1 MDEKKDL
8 TPIEEISIKKKIF
21 NFYFYTLRKKDL
33 NKFFYIILFIIETL
47 QLISYTF
54 STPHLNN
61 WNISEN
67 KMDDISMI
75 LGSVRFTPLLKYIKF
90 DVFIIIFII
99 ICSYVFIH
107 CLLLAMT
114 IKFNDTNG
122 KIYQIIIIFTRY
134 FTPVL
139 TIFLMIPFEE
149 ILLFPLKCKDGYM
162 TGIKD
167 PKKCWNGIHYL
178 YSIIGIIFAFALY
191 LLITLSTFFYF
202 NPFYAKNSTTKIS
215 TTADAILY
223 LAKIILVV
231 RFIFLKD
238 EYVSCVI
245 MLLLS
250 MFILSFGFG
259 SPTYSNLTL
268 ECFLCIRNVCFFWSN
283 FVLLI
288 NLIAKKHLN
297 GNVYLLLIG
306 FPLIIT
312 FSIMIFRTNKIVIVL
327 SVTNLTSVKEFN
339 SKCKQLITLIE
350 EFFERN
356 NVSKSNSNKKNEGL
370 RSQILLKGA
379 ISIHEESCI
388 DEDCPLKKFLE
399 NENNFPI
406 QKTSLLHYMNNY
418 FNIGIKKFPNSRV
431 ILLNFVQFN
440 YENKYNLSQ
449 AKNYLAK
456 LEKTKNSLLE
466 DYIIHYIKTNIASVN
481 LKINDNNN
489 NNNDFLKVEE
499 TIEQKYFRLKT
510 LIEKSTKLYG
520 EFWGILAAN
529 LTNKMNLNKLFIIG
543 SKLNKFLREISDL
556 WDNELKNKKIDIEN
570 QSTAILYS
578 NFCKEI
584 LRNKRKTEEIQKKL
598 NEEQHFESRKIDENK
613 FDINNLDFLL
623 ENQDYVIFSRTNE
636 KGEATIIQCSNS
648 IVLLLGYLKQDLIGS
663 PIETLMPVIY
673 AKDHKKMMEERL
685 KSMHNQLMHNKDN
698 FRAADKKQTFLVPK
712 TKVGYLIPMNC
723 RFTIY
728 NDDDFSNTYIV
739 KCKYESKDT
748 KSVYAFYVLTKDDF
762 TVDSI
767 SSSAINLGLSMD
779 LLKKYVINLNILVRS
794 EDNLESI
801 DLREK
806 FTEFEEEPKKITWVF
821 PDIIYPK
828 NDSEK
833 KKEENINELIKIS
846 KTKEFLLWIKR
857 VKYNEN
863 EILGYIFRFTEII
876 KQKNLI
882 DANDFI
888 LNTKK
893 TILFNVLK
901 LSYIRTNLI
910 NERKGINLAEENRI
924 LSSSLHYESL
934 NQNSFI
940 RLNSKKSNALNKK
953 TTRNLEHHNNNNNNH
968 NNNNNSNNVSDDEK
982 PKENLLTKEKILE
995 MSQKRVD
1002 EIKTFILSLNH
1013 YGEDVNLE
1021 KHRPNK
1027 EKYPVGKQLEPSI
1040 NLNMN
1045 QFIKRIEDKLKQF
1058 PYLKKKLKNN
1068 NSKIADVIQSSDE
1081 NEIINSNEEET
1092 KDSIENPQEQLSI
1105 TSSMASELST
1115 NSSSALST
1123 IFNEK
1128 SVFYIKISSFIF
1140 FILILFEISLE
1151 FFITLNKIN
1160 NVNDRIKYMDKAF
1173 IMLNTLMYTKFF
1185 ITEAIFANLGNY
1197 KNIDYNLTNSEYI
1210 KLMMK
1215 EMANYREIFSNTWL
1229 YYSNATVT
1237 FSDEYFHY
1245 TENTNVNIKTI
1256 SNKKE
1261 TIETQQFS
1269 IAMSRIPTSI
1279 FYVSTVTD
1287 NVSYINITDRN
1298 CYELMHNL
1306 LNDYLIVWRNVTFIL
1321 VDDVKNNTKKQIII
1335 IIIFVVSFLLAIAG
1349 LILMWNLLLRFIEDR
1364 EKPIDLFLTIKKK
1377 IFEELK
1383 NSSENFGNKLLNR
1396 FFGNEDN
1403 DEDAVVEVQ
1412 TIIKKDDINIV
1423 KFKTKNKYKN
1433 SSSGTGKYLLNYLKM
1448 IIFFTIIEIYMIFKF
1463 FYNNSNL
1470 NNMDNYSDIY
1480 NVTQYCQSDLILSL
1494 NIIKSFYF
1502 NESIEILNNEETFDV
1517 FLNDFISL
1525 TDSFKYVFLTTYQT
1539 SSFLENEYMN
1549 DFYNNI
1555 NTNITSIANTT
1566 ENDLDNNHLYLGTLE
1581 HGFKSVIARYFE
1593 LLRYVA
1599 ISYFNNKIDDNSSDD
1614 ELWNY
1619 EEFREINSIVRY
1631 VIRPWF
1637 DTMIHIMNDEL
1648 EKFVN
1653 NVKVINISTY
1663 VVLLCL
1669 VLILYCLV
1677 WRSYEASLSVLLKT
1691 SVDLITLI
1699 PEEIKYQIVLQLN
1712 EEENNSQA
1720 Q

>member
-1 MDEKKDL
+1 MDDKKDL

-33 NKFFYIILFIIETL
+33 NKFFYIILFIIETI
-47 QLISYTF
+47 QLISYSF
-54 STPHLNN
+54 SSPHLNN
-61 WNISEN
+61 WNIEEK
-67 KMDDISMI
+67 KMTNLAVII
-75 LGSVRFTPLLKYIKF
+75 GSVRFTPLMKYIKF
-90 DVFIIIFII
+90 EVFIIIFIV
-99 ICSYVFIH
+99 ICSYVFVH

-122 KIYQIIIIFTRY
+122 KIYQIAIIFTRY

-149 ILLFPLKCKDGYM
+149 ILLFPLKCSNGYM
-162 TGIKD
+162 TIIKD

-178 YSIIGIIFAFALY
+178 YSIIGVIFALALY

-223 LAKIILVV
+223 FAKIVLVV

-250 MFILSFGFG
+250 LFILSFGFG
-259 SPTYSNLTL
+259 SPTYSNSTL
-268 ECFLCIRNVCFFWSN
+268 ECFLCIRNVCFFWSS
-283 FVLLI
+283 FVLLVNI
-288 NLIAKKHLN
+288 IAKKHLN
-297 GNVYLLLIG
+297 GNIYLLLIG
-306 FPLIIT
+306 FPLIIV
-312 FSIMIFRTNKIVIVL
+312 FSIMVFSTNKIVIVL
-327 SVTNLTSVKEFN
+327 SVTNLSTVKEFN

-350 EFFERN
+350 EFFDRN
-356 NVSKSNSNKKNEGL
+356 NMSKSNSNKKNEGL

-379 ISIHEESCI
+379 ISIHEESCV

-440 YENKYNLSQ
+440 YENKYNLSL
-449 AKNYLAK
+449 AKTYLAK

-481 LKINDNNN
+481 LKINDNNG
-489 NNNDFLKVEE
+489 NDFLNVEE

-529 LTNKMNLNKLFIIG
+529 LTNNLNLNKLFIIG
-543 SKLNKFLREISDL
+543 SKLNKFLREINDL
-556 WDNELKNKKIDIEN
+556 WDEELKNKKIDIEN

-584 LRNKRKTEEIQKKL
+584 LRNKKKTEEIQKKL

-613 FDINNLDFLL
+613 FDINNLEFLL
-623 ENQDYVIFSRTNE
+623 ENQEYIIYSRTNE

-685 KSMHNQLMHNKDN
+685 KAMHHQLLHNKDN

-779 LLKKYVINLNILVRS
+779 LLKKYVINMNILVRS

-801 DLREK
+801 DLKEK
-806 FTEFEEEPKKITWVF
+806 FPEFEDEPKKITWVY

-846 KTKEFLLWIKR
+846 KTEEFSLWIKR
-857 VKYNEN
+857 VKYNDN
-863 EILGYIFRFTEII
+863 EILGYIFRFTQIN
-876 KQKNLI
+876 KQKNLT
-882 DANDFI
+882 DPNDFI

-893 TILFNVLK
+893 HILFNVLK
-901 LSYIRTNLI
+901 LSYIRTSLI
-910 NERKGINLAEENRI
+910 EERKGVNLAEENRI
-924 LSSSLHYESL
+924 LSSSIQENSNINS
-934 NQNSFI
+934 NQNSYV
-940 RLNSKKSNALNKK
+940 RLNSKKTNIIKK
-953 TTRNLEHHNNNNNNH
+953 NTRNVDKSN
-968 NNNNNSNNVSDDEK
+968 NNNNNSNNNSDNEEK
-982 PKENLLTKEKILE
+982 PKENLLTKEKIFE
-995 MSQKRVD
+995 MSSRRLD
-1002 EIKTFILSLNH
+1002 EIKSFILALPH

-1027 EKYPVGKQLEPSI
+1027 EKYPVGRQLEPSI

-1045 QFIKRIEDKLKQF
+1045 SFIKRIEDKLKQF
-1058 PYLKKKLKNN
+1058 PFLKNKLKSNKKLN
-1068 NSKIADVIQSSDE
+1068 DVIQTGNIDD
-1081 NEIINSNEEET
+1081 NEIISLNNEEPT
-1092 KDSIENPQEQLSI
+1092 NDSTDNPTDQNYQNSI
-1105 TSSMASELST
+1105 TSSMVSELST

-1128 SVFYIKISSFIF
+1128 SVFYIKVCSFIF
-1140 FILILFEISLE
+1140 FVLILAEISLE
-1151 FFITLNKIN
+1151 FFITLSKIN
-1160 NVNDRIKYMDKAF
+1160 NVNDRIGYMDKAF

-1185 ITEAIFANLGNY
+1185 ITEAIFTNLGNY
-1197 KNIDYNLTNSEYI
+1197 KNVDYNLNSSEYI

-1237 FSDEYFHY
+1237 FSKEFHDY
-1245 TENTNVNIKTI
+1245 TENTNVVIKTI
-1256 SNKKE
+1256 SNQKE
-1261 TIETQQFS
+1261 TTETQQFS

-1287 NVSYINITDRN
+1287 NVSYINMTDRN

-1306 LNDYLIVWRNVTFIL
+1306 LNDYLVVWRNVTFIL
-1321 VDDVKNNTKKQIII
+1321 VDDVKHNTKRQIVVV
-1335 IIIFVVSFLLAIAG
+1335 IIFAFSFLLAVAG
-1349 LILMWNLLLRFIEDR
+1349 LVILWKLLLRFIEDR

-1383 NSSENFGNKLLNR
+1383 NASENFGNKLLNR
-1396 FFGNEDN
+1396 FFGNEEN

-1433 SSSGTGKYLLNYLKM
+1433 SSGGTGKHLLNYLKM
-1448 IIFFTIIEIYMIFKF
+1448 IIFFVIIEIYMVFKF
-1463 FYNNSNL
+1463 IYNSSNL
-1470 NNMDNYSDIY
+1470 SNMDNYSDIY

-1502 NESIEILNNEETFDV
+1502 NESIEILNSEETFNV
-1517 FLNDFISL
+1517 FLDDFISL
-1525 TDSFKYVFLTTYQT
+1525 TDSFKHVFLTTYQT

-1555 NTNITSIANTT
+1555 NTDIASIANASQD
-1566 ENDLDNNHLYLGTLE
+1566 DLDNNNLYLGTLD

-1599 ISYFNNKIDDNSSDD
+1599 ISYFNNKNGDDSDD
-1614 ELWNY
+1614 QLWNY
-1619 EEFREINSIVRY
+1619 EEFREINSIVRN

-1637 DTMIHIMNDEL
+1637 DTMIDIMNNEL
-1648 EKFVN
+1648 DKFVD

-1663 VVLLCL
+1663 IVLLCM

-1712 EEENNSQA
+1712 EEENNSQV